1 MKLVIVENDYINYL
15 KQFSKD
21 VKENKNA
28 SRPYVGIILK
38 VKDQYYFAPL
48 ASPKPKHKTMK
59 DNLDFIKIKNFRQ
72 YLYIQ
77 LYRVA

>member
-28 SRPYVGIILK
+28 SRPYVGIRE
-38 VKDQYYFAPL
+38 FE
-48 ASPKPKHKTMK
+48 
-59 DNLDFIKIKNFRQ
+59 RQ
-72 YLYIQ
+72 
-77 LYRVA
+77 